1 MKRILYLHAG
11 AEMYGADKVL
21 LELIKGL
28 DSKEFEAHV
37 ILPNDG
43 VLVEALRQVGAKVS
57 VLDYPILRRKYF
69 NPKGIAD
76 YIRSYNFYAKQIA
89 LYAREHSIDMVHNNT
104 AAVLEGIYLKR
115 KLKLPLIWHVHEII
129 VKPKAISDFINMLM
143 GRYADKIVTVSQAVA
158 NHIKQSP
165 FIKDSQVEVIYNGVD
180 NAVYYPMDAS
190 SIREKFD
197 IAQDALVIGMIGRVN
212 AIKGQNDFIEAVEP
226 LLEKNEQAVAFLAGG
241 VFPGEEWR
249 LEELDKR
256 IASSSVVSQIH
267 RIDYYDK
274 TSELY
279 NMFDIFVLPSIK
291 PDSLP
296 TVVLEAMACSKP
308 VVGYNNGGIAE
319 MVVDDKSGCLVKPN
333 RPQELSKAISLLLD
347 SSEKRE
353 KFGRVGYQRQKELFS
368 LESYIKNFSELYK
381 QIEKISYE

>member
-89 LYAREHSIDMVHNNT
+89 LYARQHSIDMVHNNT

-212 AIKGQNDFIEAVEP
+212 AIKGQNDFIEAVEL

-256 IASSSVVSQIH
+256 IVSSSVVSQIH

-333 RPQELSKAISLLLD
+333 RPQELSNAISLLLD

-381 QIEKISYE
+381 TDRKD

>member
-76 YIRSYNFYAKQIA
+76 YISSYNFYAKQIA

-180 NAVYYPMDAS
+180 NTVYYPMDAS

-197 IAQDALVIGMIGRVN
+197 IAQDAIVIGMIGRVN

-333 RPQELSKAISLLLD
+333 RPQELSNAISLLLD

-381 QIEKISYE
+381 TDRKD

>member
-89 LYAREHSIDMVHNNT
+89 LYAQQHSIDMVHNNT

-180 NAVYYPMDAS
+180 NTVYYPMDAS

-333 RPQELSKAISLLLD
+333 RPQELSNAISLLLD

-381 QIEKISYE
+381 TDRKD

>member
-180 NAVYYPMDAS
+180 NAVYYPKDAS

-333 RPQELSKAISLLLD
+333 RPQELSNAISLLLD

-368 LESYIKNFSELYK
+368 LESYIKNFSEFYDNL
-381 QIEKISYE
+381 Q

>member
-333 RPQELSKAISLLLD
+333 RPQELSNAISLLLD

-368 LESYIKNFSELYK
+368 LESYIKYFSEFYDNL
-381 QIEKISYE
+381 Q

>member
-21 LELIKGL
+21 LELVKGL
-28 DSKEFEAHV
+28 DKNEFEPHI

-43 VLVEALRQVGAKVS
+43 PLVEALCQFGAQVS

-333 RPQELSKAISLLLD
+333 RPQELSNAISLLLD

-381 QIEKISYE
+381 TDRKD

>member
-21 LELIKGL
+21 LELIKEL
-28 DSKEFEAHV
+28 DKDEFDPHV

-43 VLVEALRQVGAKVS
+43 PLVESLRQVGAQVS

-333 RPQELSKAISLLLD
+333 RPQELSNAISLLLD

-381 QIEKISYE
+381 TDRKD

>member
-43 VLVEALRQVGAKVS
+43 VLVEALRQVGAQVS

-89 LYAREHSIDMVHNNT
+89 LYAREHNIDMVHNNT

-129 VKPKAISDFINMLM
+129 VKPKALSDFINMLM

-226 LLEKNEQAVAFLAGG
+226 LLEKNEKAVAFLAGG

-249 LEELDKR
+249 LEELDNR
-256 IASSSVVSQIH
+256 IASSSVVSQIQ

-333 RPQELSKAISLLLD
+333 RPQELSNAISLLLD

-353 KFGRVGYQRQKELFS
+353 KFGRVGYQRQRELFS
-368 LESYIKNFSELYK
+368 LESYIKNFSEFYDNL
-381 QIEKISYE
+381 Q

>member
-43 VLVEALRQVGAKVS
+43 VLVEALRQVGAQVS

-104 AAVLEGIYLKR
+104 AAVVEGIYLKR

-333 RPQELSKAISLLLD
+333 RPQELSNAISLLLD

-381 QIEKISYE
+381 TDRKD

>member
-89 LYAREHSIDMVHNNT
+89 LYARQHSIDMVHNNT

-256 IASSSVVSQIH
+256 IVSSSVVSQIH

-333 RPQELSKAISLLLD
+333 RPQELSNAISLLLD

-353 KFGRVGYQRQKELFS
+353 KFGQVGYQRQKELFS
-368 LESYIKNFSELYK
+368 LEGYIKNFSELYK
-381 QIEKISYE
+381 TDRKD

>member
-1 MKRILYLHAG
+1 
-11 AEMYGADKVL
+11 
-21 LELIKGL
+21 
-28 DSKEFEAHV
+28 
-37 ILPNDG
+37 
-43 VLVEALRQVGAKVS
+43 
-57 VLDYPILRRKYF
+57 
-69 NPKGIAD
+69 
-76 YIRSYNFYAKQIA
+76 
-89 LYAREHSIDMVHNNT
+89 MVHNNT

-158 NHIKQSP
+158 NHIKQSS

-319 MVVDDKSGCLVKPN
+319 MVIDDKSGCLVKPN
-333 RPQELSKAISLLLD
+333 RPQELSNAISLLLD

-381 QIEKISYE
+381 TDRKD

>member
-1 MKRILYLHAG
+1 MQKILYLHAG

-28 DSKEFEAHV
+28 NKDEFEAHV

-43 VLVEALRQVGAKVS
+43 ILVGALEKVGAKVK
-57 VLDYPILRRKYF
+57 VIDYPILRRKYF
-69 NPKGIAD
+69 NPKGILE
-76 YIRSYNFYAKQIA
+76 YFGSYNRYSKQIA
-89 LYAREHSIDMVHNNT
+89 KYAKENGITLIHNNT
-104 AAVLEGIYLKR
+104 TAVLEGIYLKR

-129 VKPKAISDFINMLM
+129 VKPKAISDFINFLM

-165 FIKDSQVEVIYNGVD
+165 FIKDSQVKVIYNGVD
-180 NAVYYPMDAS
+180 NTVYYPMDAS

-319 MVVDDKSGCLVKPN
+319 MVVDEKSGHLVKPN
-333 RPQELSKAISLLLD
+333 SPQELSNAISLLLD

-353 KFGRVGYQRQKELFS
+353 QFGREGYQRQKELFS
-368 LESYIKNFSELYK
+368 LDSYIKNFSELYK
-381 QIEKISYE
+381 KYK

>member
-76 YIRSYNFYAKQIA
+76 YISSYNFYAKQIA
-89 LYAREHSIDMVHNNT
+89 LYARQHSIDMVHNNT

-333 RPQELSKAISLLLD
+333 RPQELSNAISLLLD

-381 QIEKISYE
+381 TDRKD

>member
-43 VLVEALRQVGAKVS
+43 VLVEALRQVGAQVS

-197 IAQDALVIGMIGRVN
+197 IAQDALVIGMIGRLN
-212 AIKGQNDFIEAVEP
+212 AIKGQNDFIEGVEP

-333 RPQELSKAISLLLD
+333 RPQELSNAISLLLD

-381 QIEKISYE
+381 TDRKD

>member
-28 DSKEFEAHV
+28 DRQEFEAHV

-43 VLVEALRQVGAKVS
+43 VLVEALRQVGAQVS

-226 LLEKNEQAVAFLAGG
+226 LLEKNEKAVAFLAGG
-241 VFPGEEWR
+241 VFHGEEWR
-249 LEELDKR
+249 LEELDNR

-319 MVVDDKSGCLVKPN
+319 MVVDDKSGYLVKPN
-333 RPQELSKAISLLLD
+333 RPQELSNAISLLLD

-353 KFGRVGYQRQKELFS
+353 KFGRVGYQRQRELFS

-381 QIEKISYE
+381 TDRKD

>member
-1 MKRILYLHAG
+1 MSKRWL
-11 AEMYGADKVL
+11 
-21 LELIKGL
+21 
-28 DSKEFEAHV
+28 S
-37 ILPNDG
+37 
-43 VLVEALRQVGAKVS
+43 
-57 VLDYPILRRKYF
+57 
-69 NPKGIAD
+69 
-76 YIRSYNFYAKQIA
+76 
-89 LYAREHSIDMVHNNT
+89 
-104 AAVLEGIYLKR
+104 
-115 KLKLPLIWHVHEII
+115 
-129 VKPKAISDFINMLM
+129 
-143 GRYADKIVTVSQAVA
+143 
-158 NHIKQSP
+158 
-165 FIKDSQVEVIYNGVD
+165 
-180 NAVYYPMDAS
+180 
-190 SIREKFD
+190 
-197 IAQDALVIGMIGRVN
+197 
-212 AIKGQNDFIEAVEP
+212 
-226 LLEKNEQAVAFLAGG
+226 LAGG

-333 RPQELSKAISLLLD
+333 RPQELSNAISLLLD

-353 KFGRVGYQRQKELFS
+353 KFGRVGYQRQKSCFLWRVTSRTFRS
-368 LESYIKNFSELYK
+368 CIK

>member
-43 VLVEALRQVGAKVS
+43 VLVEALRQVGAQVS

-226 LLEKNEQAVAFLAGG
+226 LLEKNEKAVAFLAGG

-249 LEELDKR
+249 LEELDNR
-256 IASSSVVSQIH
+256 IASSSVVSQIQ

-333 RPQELSKAISLLLD
+333 RPQELSNAISLLLD

-381 QIEKISYE
+381 TDRKD

>member
-43 VLVEALRQVGAKVS
+43 VLVEALRQVGAQVS

-89 LYAREHSIDMVHNNT
+89 LYAREHNIDMVHNNT

-165 FIKDSQVEVIYNGVD
+165 FIKDSQVKVIYNGVD

-333 RPQELSKAISLLLD
+333 RPQELSNAISLLLD

-381 QIEKISYE
+381 TDRKD

>member
-43 VLVEALRQVGAKVS
+43 VLVEALRQVGAQVS

-249 LEELDKR
+249 LEELDNR
-256 IASSSVVSQIH
+256 IASSSVVSQIQ

-333 RPQELSKAISLLLD
+333 RPQELSNAISLLLD

-353 KFGRVGYQRQKELFS
+353 KFGRVGYQRQRELFS
-368 LESYIKNFSELYK
+368 LESYIKNFSEFYDNL
-381 QIEKISYE
+381 Q

>member
-28 DSKEFEAHV
+28 DRQEFEAHV

-43 VLVEALRQVGAKVS
+43 VLVEALRQVGAQVS

-115 KLKLPLIWHVHEII
+115 KLKLPLVWHVHEII

-226 LLEKNEQAVAFLAGG
+226 LLEKNKKAVAFLAGG

-333 RPQELSKAISLLLD
+333 RPQELSNAISLLLD

-381 QIEKISYE
+381 TDRKD

>member
-43 VLVEALRQVGAKVS
+43 VLVEALRQVGAQVS

-115 KLKLPLIWHVHEII
+115 RLKLPLIWHVHEII

-333 RPQELSKAISLLLD
+333 RPQELSNAISLLLD

-368 LESYIKNFSELYK
+368 LESYIKNFSEFYDNL
-381 QIEKISYE
+381 Q

>member
-28 DSKEFEAHV
+28 DRQEFEAHV

-43 VLVEALRQVGAKVS
+43 VLVEALRQVGAQVS

-89 LYAREHSIDMVHNNT
+89 LYTRQHSIDMVHNNT

-333 RPQELSKAISLLLD
+333 RPQELSNAISLLLD

-381 QIEKISYE
+381 TDRKD

>member
-1 MKRILYLHAG
+1 
-11 AEMYGADKVL
+11 MYGADKVL
-21 LELIKGL
+21 LELVKGL
-28 DSKEFEAHV
+28 DKDEFEPHI

-43 VLVEALRQVGAKVS
+43 PLVEALSQVGAEVS

-69 NPKGIAD
+69 NPKGIVD
-76 YIRSYNFYAKQIA
+76 YIRSYHFYAKQIA
-89 LYAREHSIDMVHNNT
+89 SYAKEHNIDLVHNNT
-104 AAVLEGIYLKR
+104 TAVLEGIYLKR

-129 VKPKAISDFINMLM
+129 VQPKVISDFINMLM

-319 MVVDDKSGCLVKPN
+319 MVVDDKSGYLVKPN
-333 RPQELSKAISLLLD
+333 RPQELSNAISLLID

-381 QIEKISYE
+381 TDRKDQL

>member
-1 MKRILYLHAG
+1 MKQILYLHAG

-43 VLVEALRQVGAKVS
+43 VLVEALRQVGAQVS

-180 NAVYYPMDAS
+180 NTVYYPMDAS

-333 RPQELSKAISLLLD
+333 RPQELSNAISLLLD

-381 QIEKISYE
+381 TDRKD

>member
-28 DSKEFEAHV
+28 DRQEFEAHV

-43 VLVEALRQVGAKVS
+43 VLVEALRQVGAQVS

-226 LLEKNEQAVAFLAGG
+226 LLEKNEKAVAFLAGG

-333 RPQELSKAISLLLD
+333 RPQELSNAISLLLD

-381 QIEKISYE
+381 TDGRD

>member
-11 AEMYGADKVL
+11 AEMYGADKIL

-333 RPQELSKAISLLLD
+333 RPQELSNAISLLLD

-368 LESYIKNFSELYK
+368 LESYIKNFSEFYDNL
-381 QIEKISYE
+381 Q

>member
-28 DSKEFEAHV
+28 HSKEFEAHV

-89 LYAREHSIDMVHNNT
+89 LYARQHSIDMVHNNT

-180 NAVYYPMDAS
+180 NTVYYPMDAS

-333 RPQELSKAISLLLD
+333 RPQELSNAISLLLD

-381 QIEKISYE
+381 TDRKD

>member
-43 VLVEALRQVGAKVS
+43 VLVEALRQVGAQVS

-180 NAVYYPMDAS
+180 NTVYYPMDAS

-333 RPQELSKAISLLLD
+333 RPQELSNAISLLLD
-347 SSEKRE
+347 SSEKRK

-381 QIEKISYE
+381 TDRKD

>member
-28 DSKEFEAHV
+28 DCQEFEAHV

-43 VLVEALRQVGAKVS
+43 VLVEALRQVGAQVS

-89 LYAREHSIDMVHNNT
+89 LYARQHSIDMVHNNT

-180 NAVYYPMDAS
+180 NTVYYPMDAS

-333 RPQELSKAISLLLD
+333 RPQELSNAISLLLD

-381 QIEKISYE
+381 TDRKD

>member
-28 DSKEFEAHV
+28 DHKEFEVHV

-43 VLVEALRQVGAKVS
+43 VLVEALRQVGAQVS

-69 NPKGIAD
+69 NPKGIVD

-89 LYAREHSIDMVHNNT
+89 LYAQEHSIDMVHNNT

-115 KLKLPLIWHVHEII
+115 KFKLPLIWHVHEII

-143 GRYADKIVTVSQAVA
+143 GRYADNIVTVSQAVA

-165 FIKDSQVEVIYNGVD
+165 FIKDSQVKVIYNGVD
-180 NAVYYPMDAS
+180 NTVYYPMDAS

-333 RPQELSKAISLLLD
+333 RPQELSNAISLLLD

-381 QIEKISYE
+381 TDRKD

>member
-21 LELIKGL
+21 LELVKGL
-28 DSKEFEAHV
+28 DKDEFEPHI

-43 VLVEALRQVGAKVS
+43 PLVEALRQVGAQVS

-180 NAVYYPMDAS
+180 NTVYYPMDAS

-333 RPQELSKAISLLLD
+333 RPQELSNAISLLLD

-381 QIEKISYE
+381 TDRKD

>member
-89 LYAREHSIDMVHNNT
+89 LYARQHSIDMVHNNT

-333 RPQELSKAISLLLD
+333 RPQELSNAISLLLD

-353 KFGRVGYQRQKELFS
+353 KFGRVGYQRQRELFS

-381 QIEKISYE
+381 TDRKD

>member
-28 DSKEFEAHV
+28 DHQEFEAHV

-368 LESYIKNFSELYK
+368 LESYIKNFSEFYDNL
-381 QIEKISYE
+381 Q

>member
-43 VLVEALRQVGAKVS
+43 VLVEALRQVGAQVS

-89 LYAREHSIDMVHNNT
+89 LYARQHSIDMVHNNT

-319 MVVDDKSGCLVKPN
+319 MVIDDKSGCLVKPN
-333 RPQELSKAISLLLD
+333 RPQELSNAISLLLD

-381 QIEKISYE
+381 TDRKD